1 MKPKNFYRSVLSAG
15 LALCTTG
22 SFSQSAPT
30 ASFSVSDTIGC
41 SPLNIQFNNES
52 ANADSYYWD
61 FGNGNTSILEDPSN
75 MYIDPG
81 TNTVTLIATS
91 AGGQQDTIV
100 LNDVIAV
107 VPDVIAGFYATT
119 TTSCVNDNSISFVNT
134 SVNADYWVWDF
145 GDGNTS
151 SQQNPVHSYSNP
163 GNYTIIQIAGNFFNC
178 IDVKIRTQYIHIYPY
193 PIAGFTVDTNVACDI
208 DHNFSFTGSV
218 I

>member
-107 VPDVIAGFYATT
+107 VPDVIAGNLYYRI
-119 TTSCVNDNSISFVNT
+119 ISRVRIRMHGILLRR
-134 SVNADYWVWDF
+134 SVPI
-145 GDGNTS
+145 T
-151 SQQNPVHSYSNP
+151 
-163 GNYTIIQIAGNFFNC
+163 
-178 IDVKIRTQYIHIYPY
+178 KIPY
-193 PIAGFTVDTNVACDI
+193 PIIGINRCI
-208 DHNFSFTGSV
+208 HKRY
-218 I
+218 